1 MSKKVTQLDEAIDA
15 TRREDYLRAFTL
27 FLDIY
32 GNEDAPSLQSP
43 RAATGLSFFGLALA
57 MIQKKYKPAIE
68 LCQRA
73 MNLEFY
79 NPDHYVNLTRVYT
92 AAGKRKKAIETAEAG
107 LKLHPDY
114 DALIAVRQSL
124 GVRARPA
131 VPFLDRTNPIN
142 VSLGQARHAK
152 KVADEEAVA
161 PPPPRRRRS

>member
-1 MSKKVTQLDEAIDA
+1 MRSKTTKIEEAIDA
-15 TRREDYLRAFTL
+15 ARVEDYLRALTL

-32 GNEDAPSLQSP
+32 GSEDAPTLQTAK
-43 RAATGLSFFGLALA
+43 AATGLSYFGLALA

-68 LCQRA
+68 LCTRA

-79 NPDHYVNLTRVYT
+79 NPDHYINLTRVYT

-107 LKLHPDY
+107 LKVHPEY
-114 DALIAVRQSL
+114 DGLIAVRQSL
-124 GVRARPA
+124 GVRARPP

-152 KVADEEAVA
+152 KVADEEAA
-161 PPPPRRRRS
+161 APPRRRR